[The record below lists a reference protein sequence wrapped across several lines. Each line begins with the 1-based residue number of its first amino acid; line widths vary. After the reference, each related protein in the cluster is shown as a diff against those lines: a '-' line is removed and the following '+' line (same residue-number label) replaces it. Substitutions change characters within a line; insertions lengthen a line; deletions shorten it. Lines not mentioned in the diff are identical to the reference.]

1 MTRSV
6 NKGAIDNA
14 HDGLP
19 TTPKRKSVVPIWRR
33 PQIVLLGACLGLALM
48 SSAGAWAVKS
58 GVIENA
64 VVSAKWSLIK
74 ASTDIGFTVE
84 DVLVTG
90 RRESAREALLAAL
103 GTARGA
109 PILAYYF
116 EDAKARVESLPW
128 VLHARIE
135 RLLPDTLVV
144 HLIERRPIALW
155 QNQGG
160 FSLIDENGEVITREN
175 LGRYSDLIQVVGAD
189 APDRVGGLLE
199 LLETQP
205 ELKDKVSAAVR
216 VGGRRWDLSLKGGV
230 DVRLPE
236 SGAPQA
242 LARLAEFESESGVL
256 GRDINVLDLRV
267 PDRVIVRRKPSVV
280 QKVAPDLGQKT

>member
-1 MTRSV
+1 MKKSMNTGADENV
-6 NKGAIDNA
+6 NGDVR
-14 HDGLP
+14 G
-19 TTPKRKSVVPIWRR
+19 TPKRKSVVPLWRR
-33 PQIVLLGACLGLALM
+33 PQAVLLGMCLGLALM

-58 GVIENA
+58 GVIEDA

-74 ASTDIGFTVE
+74 TSTDLGFTVQ

-90 RRESAREALLAAL
+90 RSKSSRAQLLAAL

-109 PILAYYF
+109 PILAYDF
-116 EDAKARVESLPW
+116 EGAKARVESLPW

-144 HLIERRPIALW
+144 HLIERQPIALW
-155 QNQGG
+155 QNQGD
-160 FSLIDENGEVITREN
+160 FALIDEDGQVITREN

-189 APDRVGGLLE
+189 APNRVGGLLE

-205 ELKDKVSAAVR
+205 ALKDKVRAAVR
-216 VGGRRWDLSLKGGV
+216 VGGRRWDLLLKGGV

-236 SGAPQA
+236 DGAPQA
-242 LARLAEFESESGVL
+242 LARLAVFEHESGVL
-256 GRDINVLDLRV
+256 SRDIKVLDLRV
-267 PDRVIVRRKPSVV
+267 PDRVIVRRKQNATQNVSQVP
-280 QKVAPDLGQKT
+280 GQKT